1 MEFESGNLMTIIG
14 GFVLLVVAFALYPTV
29 NTFVNTLYTTNAIN
43 SSTGFAHQTQP
54 IVPIISLIY
63 LIGLILVSVVLIV
76 KGLRG

>member
-29 NTFVNTLYTTNAIN
+29 NTFVNTLYTTSAIN

-54 IVPIISLIY
+54 IVPIISLNLT
-63 LIGLILVSVVLIV
+63 LIGLILV
-76 KGLRG
+76 KCGPYR